1 MKNYIGAFST
11 LFYLVAYLLV
21 GPRSSSVDLFICG
34 FLLLALGIPHGAGDH
49 LIAAKIAQ
57 RENLTFHLRPFIVF
71 YLGIMLAYAA
81 LWFVTPLLSFL
92 IFIAISVFHFGDMED
107 VHPVE
112 PTKTWVNLIQ
122 TICLGCGI
130 LSFILFSHWPEA
142 YRIITDMQIKLPA
155 KLPGFSIFISLLFL
169 LLGFQKKNF
178 HPFFNTFFALVIG
191 YFLPLIPA
199 FICYFSCC
207 HAISS
212 FEGMRKHLELK
223 IIELYKKLIPFSLG
237 ALFLAIIYIKLISK
251 DLQVY
256 PIFIFLSLLTL
267 PHFLLMHKL
276 IKRPK
281 RSFWTIF
288 IFF

>member
-1 MKNYIGAFST
+1 MKNYIGAIVA
-11 LFYLVAYLLV
+11 LLYLVSYLLL
-21 GPRSSSVDLFICG
+21 GPWSSSIDLYICG
-34 FLLLALGIPHGAGDH
+34 FLLLAIGIPHGAGDH

-57 RENLTFHLRPFIVF
+57 RENLTFHLRPFIVY
-71 YLGIMLAYAA
+71 YLGIMLVYAA
-81 LWFVTPLLSFL
+81 LWFVSPLISFI

-112 PTKTWVNLIQ
+112 STKTWVNLAK
-122 TICLGCGI
+122 TICLGTGI
-130 LSFILFSHWPEA
+130 LSFILLSHWPEA
-142 YRIITDMQIKLPA
+142 YRIITDMQVKLPA
-155 KLPGFSIFISLLFL
+155 KLPAFSIFSSLLFL

-207 HAISS
+207 HAITS
-212 FEGMRKHLELK
+212 FEGMRKHLEMK
-223 IIELYKKLIPFSLG
+223 IEELYKKLIPFSLG
-237 ALFLAIIYIKLISK
+237 AFLLGILYIKLVSN
-251 DLQVY
+251 DLQLY

-276 IKRPK
+276 IKRP
-281 RSFWTIF
+281 I
-288 IFF
+288 

>member
-1 MKNYIGAFST
+1 MKNYIGAIVA
-11 LFYLVAYLLV
+11 LLYLVSYLLL
-21 GPRSSSVDLFICG
+21 GPWSSSIDLYICG
-34 FLLLALGIPHGAGDH
+34 FLLLAIGIPHGAGDH

-57 RENLTFHLRPFIVF
+57 RENLTFHLRPFIVY
-71 YLGIMLAYAA
+71 YLGIMLVYAA
-81 LWFVTPLLSFL
+81 LWFVSPLISFI

-112 PTKTWVNLIQ
+112 STKTWVNLAK
-122 TICLGCGI
+122 TICLGTGI
-130 LSFILFSHWPEA
+130 LSFILLSHWPEA
-142 YRIITDMQIKLPA
+142 YRIITDMQVKLPA
-155 KLPGFSIFISLLFL
+155 KLPAFSIFSSLLFL

-207 HAISS
+207 HAITS
-212 FEGMRKHLELK
+212 FEGMRKHLEMK
-223 IIELYKKLIPFSLG
+223 IEELYKKLIPFSLG
-237 ALFLAIIYIKLISK
+237 AFLLGILYIKLVSN
-251 DLQVY
+251 DLQLY

-276 IKRPK
+276 IKRPN
-281 RSFWTIF
+281 
-288 IFF
+288 